1 MREAV
6 ITSEEKQN
14 LVEVGRFQTGLREL
28 AFIPEVL
35 VSLLRHLGSKNKQTE
50 ALNLPGIP
58 GNKADGKEGVGGSFN
73 EQSRGT
79 PAVHRVL
86 ILVLGKP

>member
-6 ITSEEKQN
+6 IISEEKQN
-14 LVEVGRFQTGLREL
+14 PVEVGRFQTGLREL

-35 VSLLRHLGSKNKQTE
+35 VSLLRHLRSKNKQTE

-58 GNKADGKEGVGGSFN
+58 GSKADGMEGVGGPFT
-73 EQSRGT
+73 EQRAEALPLYIVCSS
-79 PAVHRVL
+79 L
-86 ILVLGKP
+86 S